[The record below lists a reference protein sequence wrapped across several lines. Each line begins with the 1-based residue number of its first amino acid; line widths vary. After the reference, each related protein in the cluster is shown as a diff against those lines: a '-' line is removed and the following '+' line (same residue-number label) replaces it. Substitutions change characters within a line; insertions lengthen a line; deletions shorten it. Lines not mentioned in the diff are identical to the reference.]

1 MAGRLQLREQRMRLA
16 FFGCSLA
23 WLGHNLLMRSTFGL
37 ASDVLTLSGIAVGLW
52 RYRRGEETASAGAS
66 PPRSANDNRR
76 HRRVA

>member
-52 RYRRGEETASAGAS
+52 RYRRGTATETEAW
-66 PPRSANDNRR
+66 PPTSANDNAR